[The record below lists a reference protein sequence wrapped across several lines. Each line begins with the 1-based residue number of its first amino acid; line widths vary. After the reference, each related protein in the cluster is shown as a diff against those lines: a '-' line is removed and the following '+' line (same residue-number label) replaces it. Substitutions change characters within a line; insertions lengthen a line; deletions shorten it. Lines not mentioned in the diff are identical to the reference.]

1 MDTVNPD
8 NAGRDQAGRF
18 VPGQSGNPKGKPKGT
33 LHKATR
39 AALTLMEGQLEA
51 LTQAVINAALA
62 GDMTATK
69 LVFDK
74 LIPQAKESPVEPGAV
89 TLPELTSASVPDAV
103 AVVVQAVAEGS
114 LPPGQGQQ
122 IVSML
127 DGYRKS
133 VELAE
138 IEARLTALEQASG
151 GAA

>member
-1 MDTVNPD
+1 MGTVKPE
-8 NAGRDQAGRF
+8 NAGRNQAGRF
-18 VPGQSGNPKGKPKGT
+18 VPGQSGNPKGKSKGT

-39 AALTLMEGQLEA
+39 AALAMMEGQIEA
-51 LTQAVINAALA
+51 LTQTVINAALA

-74 LIPQAKESPVEPGAV
+74 LIPQAKEAPLDEGAV
-89 TLPELTSASVPDAV
+89 VLPTLSGESVPDAV

-114 LPPGQGQQ
+114 LLPGQGQQ
-122 IVSML
+122 IVAML

-138 IEARLTALEQASG
+138 IEARLTALEQAAG
-151 GAA
+151 GDK